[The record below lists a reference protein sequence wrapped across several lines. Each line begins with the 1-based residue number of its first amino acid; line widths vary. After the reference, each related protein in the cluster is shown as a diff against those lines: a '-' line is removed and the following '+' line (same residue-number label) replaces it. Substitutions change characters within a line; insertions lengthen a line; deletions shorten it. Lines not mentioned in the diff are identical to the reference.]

1 MKKIIDT
8 KKQKNSR
15 IKFSAKPAISI
26 EYKEEL
32 RLMSNKE
39 LVAHR
44 RQLIKDRDVNSSEY
58 WNRMW
63 SVNAEM
69 ASRFIT
75 MTKEES
81 R

>member
-1 MKKIIDT
+1 MKKIIET
-8 KKQKNSR
+8 KKQKNHR
-15 IKFSAKPAISI
+15 IKISTKPAISF

-32 RLMSNKE
+32 KRMTDKE
-39 LVAHR
+39 LVMHR
-44 RQLIKDRDVNSSEY
+44 RQLIRNRDGLSSEY